1 MPVGTYGAVKSIS
14 PDILNSLKA
23 EIILSNTYHLMERP
37 GVEIIEA
44 HGGLHNFI
52 SWNKPILT
60 DSGGY
65 QVFSLAKNMKISEEG
80 VEFNSPLN
88 GNKIF
93 LTPESCMQLQC

>member
-1 MPVGTYGAVKSIS
+1 MTIYRLISKEGEARRGEVSTAHGAFQTPCFMPVGTGVVKSIS

-60 DSGGY
+60 DSEAIKSS
-65 QVFSLAKNMKISEEG
+65 V
-80 VEFNSPLN
+80 
-88 GNKIF
+88 
-93 LTPESCMQLQC
+93 LQK